1 MKNVIILI
9 TALLLSV
16 VIATDMGYTAE
27 EEAVPIKSPGKI
39 GTIEVIGS
47 LKLLYANE
55 NDVGNRISIITA
67 LERNPNK
74 VESIKALKELQD
86 VQATPLVSSIL
97 KKRLSKLE

>member
-1 MKNVIILI
+1 MSEVSPNLKEYQI
-9 TALLLSV
+9 TF
-16 VIATDMGYTAE
+16 IAERSIMD
-27 EEAVPIKSPGKI
+27 P
-39 GTIEVIGS
+39 
-47 LKLLYANE
+47 L
-55 NDVGNRISIITA
+55 NRISIITA